1 MRRKIAL
8 AFLVL
13 LMISTAGATSIDH
26 EEVIIDLSNNNV
38 EVNAEITSITTST
51 FSYVTSV
58 PVRDVEGSLNGEPI
72 DCNVSEFQIGSDIQ
86 CEAPEKENVSLEL
99 DFTATNLV
107 ESRNGYNIFQYSHS
121 VYRPTDRY
129 EMTVILP
136 ENSDIVD
143 NSNRTEETVIPE
155 TGHIGE
161 TDGRTSVTWDR
172 QPQLGEILSFQT
184 IYQVENEDN
193 STSPILMLLA
203 LLAILGVA
211 YLIVRISSTG
221 EIVDLESDEEEVVDI
236 IRNNGGEMLQKDV
249 VSESEYSKAK
259 ISGVVSSLVDK
270 EVVTKEKEGR
280 SNKLV
285 LKKMK

>member
-13 LMISTAGATSIDH
+13 LMISTAGATSIDS
-26 EEVIIDLSNNNV
+26 EEVTIDLKNNNV
-38 EVNAEITSITTST
+38 EIDAEITSITTST

-58 PVRDVEGSLNGEPI
+58 PVNDVQGRLNGEPI
-72 DCNVSEFQIGSDIQ
+72 ECNVSEFQIGSDIQ
-86 CEAPEKENVSLEL
+86 CEAPEKENVSLDLE
-99 DFTATNLV
+99 FTATNLV
-107 ESRNGYNIFQYSHS
+107 ESRNGYSIFQYSHS

-136 ENSDIVD
+136 ENADLVE
-143 NSNRTEETVIPE
+143 NSNRTEETVIPD
-155 TGHIGE
+155 TGEVGQ
-161 TDGRTSVTWDR
+161 TDGRTSITWEK
-172 QPQLGEILSFQT
+172 QPRLGEILSFQT
-184 IYQVENEDN
+184 IYQIDSADN
-193 STSPILMLLA
+193 NSSPLLVLLA
-203 LLAILGVA
+203 VLASLGIA
-211 YLIVRISSTG
+211 YMIVRLSG
-221 EIVDLESDEEEVVDI
+221 EEETVDLDTDEEEVVDI
-236 IRNNGGEMLQKDV
+236 IRDNGGEMLQKDV

>member
-13 LMISTAGATSIDH
+13 LMISTAGATSIDN
-26 EEVIIDLSNNNV
+26 EEVTIDLNNNHV
-38 EVNAEITSITTST
+38 AVDAEITSITTST

-58 PVRDVEGSLNGEPI
+58 PVNDVEGRLNGEPI
-72 DCNVSEFQIGSDIQ
+72 ECNVSEFQIGSDIQ
-86 CEAPEKENVSLEL
+86 CEAPEKENVSLDLE
-99 DFTATNLV
+99 FTATNLV

-136 ENSDIVD
+136 ENADIVE
-143 NSNRTEETVIPE
+143 NTNRTEETIIPG
-155 TGHIGE
+155 TGEIGE
-161 TDGRTSVTWDR
+161 TDGRTSVTWEK
-172 QPQLGEILSFQT
+172 QPRLGEILSFQT
-184 IYQVENEDN
+184 IYQVDSSENGL
-193 STSPILMLLA
+193 SPVYV
-203 LLAILGVA
+203 LLAILASLGVA
-211 YLIVRISSTG
+211 YIIVRMSDEEETI
-221 EIVDLESDEEEVVDI
+221 DLESDEEEVVDI
-236 IRNNGGEMLQKDV
+236 IRDNGGEMLQKDV